1 MNRVEQT
8 EETQVASARIWSAHV
23 GSALRVAGITLM
35 SIVLWNGTAGNIF
48 ADPIEEARDAKAAKA
63 ALLGVPL
70 SFEAN
75 QGQTDSQVKFL
86 SRGDGYSLFLT
97 SHEAVFTLRPPAGA
111 NTPPPV
117 VRMELRGA
125 NRGAQVTG
133 ADKLA
138 GVANYYVGNDPKK
151 WRSGITTY
159 GKVKYQGIY
168 PGIDAV
174 FYGNQRQLEYDFV
187 VAPGADPKQIS
198 LGLTG
203 ARPSLDDDGN
213 VVLKLADGDLALK
226 KPVVYQNAAGDKK
239 IVEASY
245 TIDGNKVRFRLGKY
259 DHSQTLVI
267 DPVFTYLTYLGGSS
281 VDYIGSITGVGQTT
295 SPTHALTIDP
305 AGDVYVTG
313 ETISNDFPL
322 ANAYQATRKEPGGAY
337 TAFVSALNP
346 TGTALLY
353 STYLGGSVSNP
364 NNQTSPFDIGAWIA
378 WDSFDNAVY
387 VVGTTNA
394 VDFPTTPGAFK
405 TQNVNGTYS
414 AFVSKFNSF
423 GQLTK
428 STFLGPHLTYGLGVT
443 SDSLGRGYVVGYT
456 SYNCN
461 PNDSTCPFPTT
472 PRPVIPAPPASFNGY
487 GFVSVFDTNLATLL
501 YSTLLGDP
509 HAAPPSGGATT
520 SEAFGVTVDPNGNF
534 YVVGVTSS
542 PSLPTTAG
550 AFQPTLWMANSIP
563 LAGFA
568 AKFGPVTASGVTLTY
583 LTYLEATGVGFG
595 DFPSGVAADSQGNAY
610 VGDYTNSP
618 TFPVTTGAYQAPCA
632 LNGAGL
638 CPAAFV
644 TKLNPTG
651 TGLVWSALVE
661 PADFLSS
668 IQLDTQG
675 NVYVAGHNGCCSFV
689 PVNPVQPGLNNDAG
703 FVAKLDPTGSTLLFS
718 SLIQGG
724 FTLRGLA
731 VDAQEN
737 IYVTSYTYDTTLPTT
752 PGAFQTAL
760 KNPGT
765 GNSYD
770 GFIARF
776 SLAPSITLGGIVP
789 VDSSVST
796 IQPGEWVSI
805 YGTNLA
811 GASATW
817 TGNFPMSLG
826 GTSVTI
832 NGKPAYLWYVSP
844 GQINLQAPDDTTTG
858 TVPVVVT
865 TTSGSAT
872 STVTL
877 APLAP
882 SFLLLDTK
890 HVTGIILRSNGTG
903 AYGGGTYDIVGPTG
917 SSPWFPPGAPKA
929 GEFLLLFGV
938 RFRRTSPPVAA
949 GAIYSGAASTTKTV
963 NVLINNVSVI
973 PGFAGLSGAGLYQI
987 NLILPAGLGTG
998 DVTLAAS
1005 VNGVP
1010 TQSNVVISVQ

>member
-1 MNRVEQT
+1 M
-8 EETQVASARIWSAHV
+8 ASERTLSAHA
-23 GSALRVAGITLM
+23 GSTARTTGIILT
-35 SIVLWNGTAGNIF
+35 SIVLWSLTAGHIF
-48 ADPIEEARDAKAAKA
+48 GDSPENPAHAKPAKA
-63 ALLGVPL
+63 ALLAVPL

-97 SHEAVFTLRPPAGA
+97 SHEAVFTLRPPVGA
-111 NTPPPV
+111 KAPPTV
-117 VRMELRGA
+117 FRMELRGA
-125 NRGAQVTG
+125 NRATRVTG

-138 GVANYYVGNDPKK
+138 GVANYYIGNDTKK

-203 ARPSLDDDGN
+203 AKPSLDAGGN

-226 KPVVYQNAAGDKK
+226 KPVVYQNIAGEKK
-239 IVEASY
+239 PVDAGYIIA
-245 TIDGNKVRFRLGKY
+245 GNKVRFRLGKY
-259 DHSQTLVI
+259 DHNQTLVI

-281 VDYIGSITGVGQTT
+281 VDYIGGITGVAQTT
-295 SPTHALTIDP
+295 SPTHALAIDS

-313 ETISNDFPL
+313 QTLSNDFPV
-322 ANAYQATRKEPGGAY
+322 ANAYQATRNEPGGAY

-346 TGTALLY
+346 TGAALLY
-353 STYLGGSVSNP
+353 STYLGGSVTAGGFAGS
-364 NNQTSPFDIGAWIA
+364 DVGASIV

-387 VVGTTNA
+387 VVGTTSSS
-394 VDFPTTPGAFK
+394 DFPTMPGAFQK
-405 TQNVNGTYS
+405 VYS
-414 AFVSKFNSF
+414 GNFTAFVSKFNNA

-428 STFLGPHLTYGLGVT
+428 STFLGAPVTYGLGVAT
-443 SDSLGRGYVVGYT
+443 DSQGRAYVVGYT
-456 SYNCN
+456 SYNCT
-461 PNDSTCPFPTT
+461 PNGSTCPFPTT
-472 PRPVIPAPPASFNGY
+472 PRTVIPTPPASFNGY
-487 GFVSVFDTNLATLL
+487 GFVSVLDTNLATLL

-509 HAAPPSGGATT
+509 SASPAGGGATI
-520 SEAFGVTVDPNGNF
+520 SEAFGVAVDPNGNF

-550 AFQPTLWMANSIP
+550 AFQPTLGRANSIP

-568 AKFGPVTASGVTLTY
+568 AKFGPVAANGAALTY

-610 VGDYTNSP
+610 VGGYTNSP
-618 TFPVTTGAYQAPCA
+618 TFPVTTGAYQTPCA
-632 LNGAGL
+632 LNGADL

-661 PADFLSS
+661 PADFFSS
-668 IQLDTQG
+668 IQLDTKG
-675 NVYVAGHNGCCSFV
+675 NVYVAGDNPSGDSFV
-689 PVNPVQPGLNNDAG
+689 PVNAVQPGLNHGGG
-703 FVAKLDPTGSTLLFS
+703 FVAELDATGSTLLFS

-731 VDAQEN
+731 VDAQESV
-737 IYVTSYTYDTTLPTT
+737 YVASYTFDTTLPTT
-752 PGAFQTAL
+752 PGAFQPAL

-776 SLAPSITLGGIVP
+776 SLAPSITLGGIVS
-789 VDSSVST
+789 VDSTVNT

-805 YGTNLA
+805 YGANLA

-817 TGNFPMSLG
+817 TGNFPTSLG

-844 GQINLQAPDDTTTG
+844 GQINLQAPDDATTG

-865 TTSGSAT
+865 TANGSAT

-877 APLAP
+877 AQFAP

-890 HVTGIILRSNGTG
+890 HVTGIILRSNGSG
-903 AYGGGTYDIVGPTG
+903 AYGGGAYDIVGPTG
-917 SSPWFPPGAPKA
+917 SSLGYPTVAAKA
-929 GEFLLLFGV
+929 GDSLLLFGV
-938 RFRRTSPPVAA
+938 GFGPTSPVALA
-949 GAIYSGAASTTKTV
+949 GQAFSGAASTTKTV
-963 NVLINNVSVI
+963 SVLINNVSVI
-973 PGFAGLSGAGLYQI
+973 PSFAGLSGAGLYQI
-987 NLILPAGLGTG
+987 NLILPAGLGAG

>member
-1 MNRVEQT
+1 M
-8 EETQVASARIWSAHV
+8 ASERTLSAHA
-23 GSALRVAGITLM
+23 GSTRTAGIILI
-35 SIVLWNGTAGNIF
+35 SIVLWSLTAGRIF
-48 ADPIEEARDAKAAKA
+48 GDSPDNPAHAKPAKA
-63 ALLGVPL
+63 ALMAVPL

-86 SRGDGYSLFLT
+86 SRGDGYGLFLT
-97 SHEAVFTLRPPAGA
+97 SNEVVFTLRPPAGVKA
-111 NTPPPV
+111 PPSV
-117 VRMELRGA
+117 FRMELRGA
-125 NRGAQVTG
+125 DHGAQVTG

-138 GVANYYVGNDPKK
+138 GVANYYVGNDPRK

-203 ARPSLDDDGN
+203 AKPSLDAGGN

-226 KPVVYQNAAGDKK
+226 KPVVYQNVAGEKK

-245 TIDGNKVRFRLGKY
+245 TIAANKVRFHLGKY
-259 DHSQTLVI
+259 DHNQTLVI

-281 VDYIGSITGVGQTT
+281 VDYLGGITGVGQTT
-295 SPTHALTIDP
+295 SPTHALAIDS

-313 ETISNDFPL
+313 QTLSNDFPV
-322 ANAYQATRKEPGGAY
+322 ANAYQATRNEPGGAY
-337 TAFVSALNP
+337 TAFVSALNA

-353 STYLGGSVSNP
+353 STYLGGSVTAGGFAGS
-364 NNQTSPFDIGAWIA
+364 DVGASIV

-387 VVGTTNA
+387 VVGTTSSS
-394 VDFPTTPGAFK
+394 DFPTMPGAFQK
-405 TQNVNGTYS
+405 VYS
-414 AFVSKFNSF
+414 GNFTAFVAKFDNA

-428 STFLGPHLTYGLGVT
+428 STFLGAPITYGLGVAT
-443 SDSLGRGYVVGYT
+443 DSQGRAYVVGFT
-456 SYNCN
+456 SYNCT
-461 PNDSTCPFPTT
+461 PNGSTCPFPTT
-472 PRPVIPAPPASFNGY
+472 QRTVIPTPPSSFNGY
-487 GFVSVFDTNLATLL
+487 GFVSVLDTNLATLL

-509 HAAPPSGGATT
+509 SASPAGGGATI
-520 SEAFGVTVDPNGNF
+520 SEAFGVAVDPNGNF

-550 AFQPTLWMANSIP
+550 AFQPTLGRANSIP

-568 AKFGPVTASGVTLTY
+568 AKFGPVAANGAALTY

-610 VGDYTNSP
+610 VGGYTNSP
-618 TFPVTTGAYQAPCA
+618 TFPVTTGAYQTPCA
-632 LNGAGL
+632 LNGADL

-644 TKLNPTG
+644 TKLNPAG

-661 PADFLSS
+661 PADFFSS
-668 IQLDTQG
+668 IQLDTKG
-675 NVYVAGHNGCCSFV
+675 NVYVAGDNPSGDSFV
-689 PVNPVQPGLNNDAG
+689 PVNAVQPGLNHGGG
-703 FVAKLDPTGSTLLFS
+703 FVAELDATGSTLLFS

-731 VDAQEN
+731 VDAQESV
-737 IYVTSYTYDTTLPTT
+737 YVASYTFDTTLPTT
-752 PGAFQTAL
+752 PGAFQPAL

-770 GFIARF
+770 GFIAKF

-789 VDSSVST
+789 VDSTVNT

-805 YGTNLA
+805 YGANLA
-811 GASATW
+811 AASATW

-844 GQINLQAPDDTTTG
+844 GQINLQAPDDATTG

-865 TTSGSAT
+865 TANGSAT

-877 APLAP
+877 AQFAP

-890 HVTGIILRSNGTG
+890 HVTGIILRSDGTG
-903 AYGGGTYDIVGPTG
+903 AYGGGAYDVIGPTG
-917 SSPWFPPGAPKA
+917 SSLGYPTVAAKA
-929 GEFLLLFGV
+929 GDSLLLFGV
-938 RFRRTSPPVAA
+938 GFGPTSPVALA
-949 GAIYSGAASTTKTV
+949 GQAFSGAASTTKPV
-963 NVLINNVSVI
+963 SVLINNVSVI

-987 NLILPAGLGTG
+987 NLILPAGLGAG

>member
-1 MNRVEQT
+1 MF
-8 EETQVASARIWSAHV
+8 I
-23 GSALRVAGITLM
+23 G
-35 SIVLWNGTAGNIF
+35 LWNVTAGNIF
-48 ADPIEEARDAKAAKA
+48 ADPTEKARDAKPAKA

-70 SFEAN
+70 HFEAN

-86 SRGDGYSLFLT
+86 SRGDGYALFLT
-97 SHEAVFTLRPPAGA
+97 SYEAVFTLRPLSGAKAPPA
-111 NTPPPV
+111 V
-117 VRMELRGA
+117 FRMELRGA

-151 WRSGITTY
+151 WRSGIATY
-159 GKVKYQGIY
+159 GKVKYEGIY
-168 PGIDAV
+168 PGVDAV
-174 FYGNQRQLEYDFV
+174 FYGNQRQLEYDFII
-187 VAPGADPKQIS
+187 APGADPRQIS

-203 ARPSLDDDGN
+203 AKPSVDADGN

-226 KPVVYQNAAGDKK
+226 KPVAYQNVAGEKRF
-239 IVEASY
+239 VEASY
-245 TIDGNKVRFRLGKY
+245 TIAGNRVRFHLGKY
-259 DHSQTLVI
+259 DHNQTLVI

-281 VDYIGSITGVGQTT
+281 ADFIGGITGVGQYT
-295 SPTHALTIDP
+295 SPNHALAIDS

-313 ETISNDFPL
+313 QTLSNDFPL
-322 ANAYQATRKEPGGAY
+322 ANAYQTTRNEPGGAY

-346 TGTALLY
+346 SGSALLY
-353 STYLGGSVSNP
+353 STYLGGSV
-364 NNQTSPFDIGAWIA
+364 TAGGFAGFDAGASVV
-378 WDSFDNAVY
+378 WDSFDNALY
-387 VVGTTNA
+387 VVGTTSSS
-394 VDFPTTPGAFK
+394 DFPTMPGAFQK
-405 TQNVNGTYS
+405 VYS
-414 AFVSKFNSF
+414 GNFTAFVSKFNNA

-428 STFLGPHLTYGLGVT
+428 STFLGAPITYGLGVAT
-443 SDSLGRGYVVGYT
+443 DSQGRAYVVGFT
-456 SYNCN
+456 SYNCT
-461 PNDSTCPFPTT
+461 PNGSTCPFPTT
-472 PRPVIPAPPASFNGY
+472 ARTVIPTPPSSFNGY
-487 GFVSVFDTNLATLL
+487 GFVSVLDSNLATLL

-509 HAAPPSGGATT
+509 NASPPAGGATT

-550 AFQPTLWMANSIP
+550 AFQPTLGRANSIP

-568 AKFGPVTASGVTLTY
+568 AKFGPVAANGAALTY
-583 LTYLEATGVGFG
+583 LTYLEATGIGYG

-610 VGDYTNSP
+610 VGGYTNSP
-618 TFPVTTGAYQAPCA
+618 TFPVTTGAYQPPCQ
-632 LNGAGL
+632 LNGANL

-661 PADFLSS
+661 PADFFSS
-668 IQLDTQG
+668 IQLDTKG
-675 NVYVAGHNGCCSFV
+675 NVYVAGHNPGSDSFV
-689 PVNPVQPGLNNDAG
+689 AVNPVQPGLTNQNG
-703 FVAKLDPTGSTLLFS
+703 FVAELDPTGSTLLFS

-737 IYVTSYTYDTTLPTT
+737 VYVASYTFDTTLPATT
-752 PGAFQTAL
+752 GAFQVAL
-760 KNPGT
+760 KDPGT

-770 GFIARF
+770 GFIAKF
-776 SLAPSITLGGIVP
+776 SLAPSVTVGGIVP
-789 VDSSVST
+789 VYSSATT

-811 GASATW
+811 SASATW
-817 TGNFPMSLG
+817 TGNFPTSLG

-865 TTSGSAT
+865 TANGSAT

-877 APLAP
+877 AQLAP

-890 HVTGIILRSNGTG
+890 HVTGIILRSGGTG
-903 AYGGGTYDIVGPTG
+903 AYGGGTYDIIGPTG
-917 SSPWFPPGAPKA
+917 SSLGYPTVAAKA
-929 GEFLLLFGV
+929 GDSLLLFGV
-938 RFRRTSPPVAA
+938 GFGPTSPPVLA
-949 GAIYSGAASTTKTV
+949 GQAFSGAASTTKSV
-963 NVLINNVSVI
+963 SLLINNVTVVPS
-973 PGFAGLSGAGLYQI
+973 FAGLSGAGLYQI

-998 DVTLAAS
+998 DVALVAS
-1005 VNGVP
+1005 VNGTQ

>member
-1 MNRVEQT
+1 M
-8 EETQVASARIWSAHV
+8 ASERIVSAHA
-23 GSALRVAGITLM
+23 GSGARTAGIVLM
-35 SIVLWNGTAGNIF
+35 SMILWSLTAGHILGESAENQTN
-48 ADPIEEARDAKAAKA
+48 AKPAKA
-63 ALLGVPL
+63 ALLAVPL

-97 SHEAVFTLRPPAGA
+97 SSEVVFTLRTPAGVKA
-111 NTPPPV
+111 PPSV
-117 VRMELRGA
+117 FRMELRGA
-125 NRGAQVTG
+125 DRGAQVTG

-138 GVANYYVGNDPKK
+138 GVANYYIGNDTTK
-151 WRSGITTY
+151 WRSGIATY
-159 GKVKYQGIY
+159 GRVKYQGIY
-168 PGIDAV
+168 PGVDAV

-187 VAPGADPKQIS
+187 VAPGADPRQIS

-203 ARPSLDDDGN
+203 AKPSLDGDGN

-226 KPVVYQNAAGDKK
+226 KPVVYQNVAGEKK
-239 IVEASY
+239 FVEARY
-245 TIDGNKVRFRLGKY
+245 TLAGNKVQFHLGKY
-259 DHSQTLVI
+259 DHNQTLVI

-281 VDYIGSITGVGQTT
+281 ADYIGGFTGVGQYT
-295 SPTHALTIDP
+295 SPNHALAIDP

-313 ETISNDFPL
+313 ETLSNDFPL
-322 ANAYQATRKEPGGAY
+322 ANAYQATRNESGGAY

-353 STYLGGSVSNP
+353 STYLGGSV
-364 NNQTSPFDIGAWIA
+364 TAGGGAGTDLGSAIV
-378 WDSFDNAVY
+378 WDSFDNGVY

-394 VDFPTTPGAFK
+394 SDFPMTPGAFQK
-405 TQNVNGTYS
+405 VYS
-414 AFVSKFNSF
+414 GNYTTFVAKFNNA

-428 STFLGPHLTYGLGVT
+428 STYLGAPITYGLAVAT
-443 SDSLGRGYVVGYT
+443 DSQGRAYVVGYT
-456 SYNCN
+456 SYNCT
-461 PNDSTCPFPTT
+461 PNGSTCPFLTT
-472 PRPVIPAPPASFNGY
+472 PGTVIPTPPASFNGY
-487 GFVSVFDTNLATLL
+487 GFVSVLDSGLSTLL

-509 HAAPPSGGATT
+509 NAQPAGGGATT

-542 PSLPTTAG
+542 PSLPTTTG
-550 AFQPTLWMANSIP
+550 AFQPTLGKANSIP

-568 AKFGPVTASGVTLTY
+568 AKFGPVTASGATLTY

-595 DFPSGVAADSQGNAY
+595 DFPSAVAADSQGNAY
-610 VGDYTNSP
+610 VGGYTNSP
-618 TFPVTTGAYQAPCA
+618 TFPATTGAYQTPCA

-661 PADFLSS
+661 PADFFSS
-668 IQLDTQG
+668 IQLDTKG
-675 NVYVAGHNGCCSFV
+675 NVYVAGDVPGSDSFV
-689 PVNPVQPGLNNDAG
+689 TVNPVQPGLNNGGG
-703 FVAKLDPTGSTLLFS
+703 FVAELDATGSTLLFS

-724 FTLRGLA
+724 FTLKGLA
-731 VDAQEN
+731 VDALGSV
-737 IYVTSYTYDTTLPTT
+737 YVASNTYDTTLPTT

-770 GFIARF
+770 GFIAKI
-776 SLAPSITLGGIVP
+776 SSVTPPPPSIFPGGVVP
-789 VDSSVST
+789 VGSPVNT

-805 YGTNLA
+805 YGDNLA
-811 GASATW
+811 AAAATW
-817 TGNFPMSLG
+817 TGNFPESLG

-832 NGKPAYLWYVSP
+832 NGNLAYLWYVSP
-844 GQINLQAPDDTTTG
+844 GQINLQAPDDATTG
-858 TVPVVVT
+858 TVSVVVMT
-865 TTSGSAT
+865 ANGSAT

-877 APLAP
+877 AQIAP
-882 SFLLLDTK
+882 SWLLFDTK
-890 HVTGIILRSNGTG
+890 HVAGIILRSDGSG
-903 AYGGGTYDIVGPTG
+903 AQGGGTYDFLGPTG
-917 SSPWFPPGAPKA
+917 NSLGFPTVAAKA
-929 GEFLLLFGV
+929 GDTVELFGV
-938 RFRRTSPPVAA
+938 GFGPTSQEVPA
-949 GAIYSGAASTTKTV
+949 GQAFSGATSTTNRV

-973 PGFAGLSGAGLYQI
+973 PDFAGLSAAGLYQI
-987 NLILPAGLGTG
+987 NFLKLPAGLGTG
-998 DVTLAAS
+998 DVTLAAI